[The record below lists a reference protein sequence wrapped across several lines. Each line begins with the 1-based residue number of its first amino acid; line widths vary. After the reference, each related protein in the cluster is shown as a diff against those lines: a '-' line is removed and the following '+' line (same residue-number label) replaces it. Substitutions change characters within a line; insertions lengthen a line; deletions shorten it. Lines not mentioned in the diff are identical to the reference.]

1 MRKYYNEFNED
12 YERGYRAG
20 RREALRNLNEIK
32 FTDADAFIKE
42 YPFLKDYKEVYS
54 KVFKIAKKYG
64 FVFDVDREGHF
75 CLNDGS
81 HKPNVDMVFTH
92 ESFGKPQ
99 IGFGINIESSCNIY
113 KEEDM
118 KKVENTISQIS
129 EAVEFMKEVY
139 SKVKF

>member
-1 MRKYYNEFNED
+1 
-12 YERGYRAG
+12 
-20 RREALRNLNEIK
+20 
-32 FTDADAFIKE
+32 
-42 YPFLKDYKEVYS
+42 
-54 KVFKIAKKYG
+54 
-64 FVFDVDREGHF
+64 
-75 CLNDGS
+75 
-81 HKPNVDMVFTH
+81 MVFTH